1 MAYTYDDFEKAATAA
16 GLLGNFSQYDLDLA
30 RAHPEAGLSL
40 LSLKQDWNNATTAEA
55 KMLANEA
62 ANQIRSSYGAYT
74 GGKDGSK
81 YYAETPQTATSAI
94 DAKAADVL
102 DRIGSYGSFAYGNQ
116 DAYNKAL
123 QGVVDIQPFTFNYGN
138 QTAYQKALD
147 DVAGITPFAYDK
159 TAPVYTN
166 PYEQQQAE
174 MLDRVVNREGFAY
187 DPATDPVYGSYKKA
201 YLREGDR
208 ATANA
213 LAQASA
219 GSGGRA
225 STAAVNAATQAGD
238 YYATKLSDVIPTL
251 YQQAFDRYLQDYQMK
266 LSDLGA
272 VNQQQQLDYARY
284 LNELGQYNTDRGFAL
299 DTYNADVNRRQ
310 GILTAMMNDRGQQ
323 WQEQKGSYD
332 SMTAARLNAL
342 SALTADRG
350 QAYNEYLDGYN
361 MLRSYLGDL
370 QGQSDTI
377 YTRTLAAAQQRKQQE
392 QQALENQMA
401 LAQLGYGVGDNAY
414 LEALGITPNNEALLA
429 ASLAAAGRSAPI
441 GSGGSGGTGGT
452 GGTGSAGGGGKWAAL
467 ESWVQQYGDASA
479 EDYIDEHYKEL
490 GYSSASAAKAGWK
503 NYQLEKGGGGNGVTD
518 AFKNTVLATYPN
530 GVVTDP
536 DDWQTLL
543 GFYDEATLNA
553 AGITNGSKKAETPTA
568 SDMESLGFD
577 QNSVLELGYGPISE
591 ARLSELIDQGLVE
604 MYVENGKIRFRRI
617 IKEPT
622 PADRFDFTMGSRFT
636 R

>member
-30 RAHPEAGLSL
+30 RAYPEAGLSL
-40 LSLKQDWNNATTAEA
+40 LSLKQDWNNATTDEA
-55 KMLANEA
+55 RLLANEA

-74 GGKDGSK
+74 GGTDGSK
-81 YYAETPQTATSAI
+81 YYAVTPQTATSAI
-94 DAKAADVL
+94 DAKVGDTL

-187 DPATDPVYGSYKKA
+187 DPATDHVYGSYKKA

-377 YTRTLAAAQQRKQQE
+377 YTRTLAAAQQRQQQE

-401 LAQLGYGVGDNAY
+401 LAQLGYNVGDNAY

-429 ASLAAAGRSAPI
+429 ASLAAAGRTAPI
-441 GSGGSGGTGGT
+441 GSGGSGGTGGST
-452 GGTGSAGGGGKWAAL
+452 GYTGSPTEEPTLSNAVTSFRNGDRSDAVIEQLLAEGWTQKQIEDAGYTGNYFNKPSGITSPSELGSRAQYVYNTALGEMVNGGRSENAQAF
-467 ESWVQQYGDASA
+467 ASA
-479 EDYIDEHYKEL
+479 ELDKGLKNGSITEAEADYIL
-490 GYSSASAAKAGWK
+490 RMFGY
-503 NYQLEKGGGGNGVTD
+503 
-518 AFKNTVLATYPN
+518 
-530 GVVTDP
+530 
-536 DDWQTLL
+536 
-543 GFYDEATLNA
+543 
-553 AGITNGSKKAETPTA
+553 
-568 SDMESLGFD
+568 
-577 QNSVLELGYGPISE
+577 
-591 ARLSELIDQGLVE
+591 
-604 MYVENGKIRFRRI
+604 
-617 IKEPT
+617 
-622 PADRFDFTMGSRFT
+622 
-636 R
+636 